1 MRLFGLL
8 STVVGFDSA
17 AITAAVD
24 TGSLDKLALGLRLS
38 LLLLFN
44 ITGIRE
50 SVVLA
55 APSSAAAVESTVS
68 FAVVS
73 ATRPELSD

>member
-1 MRLFGLL
+1 M
-8 STVVGFDSA
+8 DSA
-17 AITAAVD
+17 TITAVVAD
-24 TGSLDKLALGLRLS
+24 AGSLDKLALGLRLS

-50 SVVLA
+50 SVL

-73 ATRPELSD
+73 ATRLELSD

>member
-17 AITAAVD
+17 AITVAVVAD
-24 TGSLDKLALGLRLS
+24 VGSFDKLALGLRHS

-50 SVVLA
+50 SVL
-55 APSSAAAVESTVS
+55 APSSAVAVESTVS
-68 FAVVS
+68 FAVAS
-73 ATRPELSD
+73 ATRQELSD

>member
-8 STVVGFDSA
+8 STDVGFDSA
-17 AITAAVD
+17 AITAAAADDV
-24 TGSLDKLALGLRLS
+24 GSLDKLALGLRLS

-50 SVVLA
+50 FVL
-55 APSSAAAVESTVS
+55 APSSAAAVKSTVS
-68 FAVVS
+68 FPVVS
-73 ATRPELSD
+73 ATRQEMSD